1 MSSNSPYL
9 LLSYLFDNNSKNNNS
24 AARLGE
30 IIVGLSTIVSL
41 TKLELAIFWHC
52 AVCMPL
58 KG

>member
-30 IIVGLSTIVSL
+30 IIVGLSTS
-41 TKLELAIFWHC
+41 
-52 AVCMPL
+52 
-58 KG
+58 